1 MVVFAYSP
9 SVGEVGKVGSLDSP
23 ASLDN
28 LARLCL
34 PFLFFASSNYNLKL
48 CFVFIVCVCM
58 CKRAREREKERER
71 HITLRPS
78 YHHIYLSLVYGGGAG
93 RELPAHRS
101 LYELRKDDSSQAQ
114 G

>member
-9 SVGEVGKVGSLDSP
+9 SAGKVGKVGSLDSP

-48 CFVFIVCVCM
+48 CFVFIVCAC
-58 CKRAREREKERER
+58 ASEQEREKERER

-78 YHHIYLSLVYGGGAG
+78 YHHIYLSLVYRGGGEQG
-93 RELPAHRS
+93 VN
-101 LYELRKDDSSQAQ
+101 SQHTNPCMS
-114 G
+114 